1 MRAAI
6 YARYSFDNQRDASI
20 EDQVRLCA
28 IRIERE
34 NWSSAGEFCDRAI
47 SGASMV
53 RPGLQAML
61 EAARL
66 KQFDAVVCE
75 ALDRL
80 SRDQADVA
88 QIYKQLQ
95 FSGVSIVTLSEGL
108 VSELHVGLKGTMN
121 ALFLKDL
128 ADKTRRGLRG
138 RVEDGCSGGGNSYG
152 YDVVK
157 ALDAQGEPDR
167 GQRTI
172 NPEQAEV
179 IRRVF
184 DLFASGHSPR
194 DIAKILN
201 NERIPGPRGAL
212 WRDTTIRGHI
222 TRGTGLLNNELYI
235 GRLVWNRQR
244 YIKDPST
251 GKRVSRIND
260 AADLIVKEVPELRI
274 VDDVLWEKVKARQ
287 HGIRTSEPVR
297 KIRESRFWEHR
308 RPKHLLTGLVFCA
321 ACGDAFAS
329 IGRDYLG
336 CSRARSS
343 KSCENT
349 HSIRRADLEGQILD
363 ALKCNLMAPD
373 LVEAF
378 IAEFHAEVN
387 RHRKTDTAQQAA
399 KTKEL
404 ATLTRKLEGL
414 YDAIADGL
422 RTDGLK
428 AKIQAMEKEQSAL
441 QDAINTAP

>member
-6 YARYSFDNQRDASI
+6 YARYSSDHQRDASI
-20 EDQVRLCA
+20 EDQMRLCR
-28 IRIERE
+28 IRLERE
-34 NWSSAGEFCDRAI
+34 GWEAAGEFDDRAI

-53 RPGLQAML
+53 RPGLQDL
-61 EAARL
+61 LTRARAGC
-66 KQFDAVVCE
+66 FDVVVCE

-88 QIYKQLQ
+88 QIYKQLK
-95 FSGVSIVTLSEGL
+95 FSGVEIITLSEGPI
-108 VSELHVGLKGTMN
+108 SELHVGLKGTMN

-138 RVEDGCSGGGNSYG
+138 RVEHGCSGGGISYG

-157 ALDAQGEPDR
+157 TLDERGEPDR

-172 NPEQAEV
+172 NPQQAEV

-184 DLFASGHSPR
+184 ELYATGHSPR
-194 DIAKILN
+194 KIANILN
-201 NERIPGPRGAL
+201 NDRIPGPSGGL

-235 GRLVWNRQR
+235 GRLIWNRQR
-244 YIKDPST
+244 YIKDPSS
-251 GKRVSRIND
+251 GRRVSRIND
-260 AADLIVKEVPELRI
+260 TDELIVTDVHELRI
-274 VDDVLWEKVKARQ
+274 VDDLLWQKVKARQ
-287 HGIRTSEPVR
+287 TGIRTSEPVR
-297 KIRESRFWEHR
+297 KLRESRFWERR
-308 RPKHLLTGLVFCA
+308 RPKHLLTGMVFCA
-321 ACGDAFAS
+321 ACGEAFAS

-343 KSCENT
+343 KSCKNT
-349 HSIRRADLEGQILD
+349 HSIRRAYLEGHILD

-378 IAEFHAEVN
+378 VEEFHAEVE
-387 RHRKTDTAQQAA
+387 RQRRTDVTAEAA
-399 KTKEL
+399 HHKDL
-404 ATLTRKLEGL
+404 AKITRK
-414 YDAIADGL
+414 
-422 RTDGLK
+422 
-428 AKIQAMEKEQSAL
+428 SVV
-441 QDAINTAP
+441 